1 MDEERC
7 NCKYKKMYWGLYN
20 KYNNKYKE
28 DKLTKKIEELINE
41 NVSLKNQL
49 NDKYP
54 KKIYDDNI
62 TNLLNTFDDLI

>member
-20 KYNNKYKE
+20 KYKE

-41 NVSLKNQL
+41 NLSLKNQL

-54 KKIYDDNI
+54 KKIYDDKV
-62 TNLLNTFDDLI
+62 TELLNTFDDLI